1 MTDISNKKTSLF
13 DVFLYICVLL
23 SGLVPRYITTFKLH
37 IVIGISMFTIA
48 VIITWVLFVRR
59 LKVYKSLECSFFFIW
74 FIWIVCSIW
83 RAERIGVWALYLD
96 WIITAILFMQILYY
110 RNDQKTF
117 DIVSIAIVDASFIQI
132 LIGLYEITVHRYVFE
147 IGSVSRHS
155 YGYVAISMFYNAND
169 YATFIVTIMPFAIYL
184 LFKRIGVFYRIY
196 YIFIIVASIILVLRS
211 GSRASVLGLLL
222 IVGTL
227 LFLFFRKSKKNIL
240 IGISVTFISVAAIV
254 ASSRLRQIIT
264 STFMD
269 IIRDQSG
276 VSNSYRINL
285 IKNGLYFLKETFG
298 FGVGTGNLVNWLEN
312 KSIYPIGQLQ
322 LIHNWYIEIA
332 VTFGLLFFVI
342 YLILHIKVI
351 VSLIKSFSMNES
363 FWTLNNT
370 ILVSFIS
377 FSLVS
382 ISSSSNF
389 YSEWVWMYLV
399 FISSFVLFQSKRR
412 IRQKV
417 EKTKVNKG
425 IYNES

>member
-1 MTDISNKKTSLF
+1 MTDIRNNNKSLF
-13 DVFLYICVLL
+13 DAFLYICVLL

-110 RNDQKTF
+110 RSSQKTF

-132 LIGLYEITVHRYVFE
+132 LIGLYEITFHRYIFE
-147 IGSVSRHS
+147 TGNISRLA
-155 YGYVAISMFYNAND
+155 YGNVAISMFFNAND

-184 LFKRIGVFYRIY
+184 LFKRIGLFYKIY
-196 YIFIIVASIILVLRS
+196 YSFITVASIILVLRS

-227 LFLFFRKSKKNIL
+227 LFLFFRKSQRNIF
-240 IGISVTFISVAAIV
+240 IGICTLFIVGAALV

-276 VSNSYRINL
+276 VSNNYRINL

-298 FGVGTGNLVNWLEN
+298 FGVGTGNLVNWLEY
-312 KSIYPIGQLQ
+312 KAVYPIGQLQ
-322 LIHNWYIEIA
+322 LMHNWYVEIA

-342 YLILHIKVI
+342 YMILHVRIIIK
-351 VSLIKSFSMNES
+351 LIKSFSMNEG

-399 FISSFVLFQSKRR
+399 FISSYVLFQSKRNSSLK
-412 IRQKV
+412 I
-417 EKTKVNKG
+417 EDTKVNKG
-425 IYNES
+425 IENES